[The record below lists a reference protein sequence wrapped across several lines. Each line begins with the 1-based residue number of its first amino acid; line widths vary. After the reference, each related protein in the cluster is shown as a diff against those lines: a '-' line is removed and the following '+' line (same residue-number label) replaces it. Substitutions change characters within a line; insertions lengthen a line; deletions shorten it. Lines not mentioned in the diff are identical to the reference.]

1 MTERM
6 DFSDKELIAGFTNFV
21 NMFKCMEKTQAY
33 FEDKQKIFLK
43 TQTELPIMK
52 NTISVM
58 KIKRIKAFLDP

>member
-33 FEDKQKIFLK
+33 FEDK
-43 TQTELPIMK
+43 
-52 NTISVM
+52 
-58 KIKRIKAFLDP
+58 